1 MTSLHLSCMAL
12 AASLMSAC
20 AAAGPS
26 EKLIVLPSDSF
37 VTYEGR
43 VVLTDSTA
51 SFVYPGT
58 SIGLAFEGTAVSAR
72 LKPEAGYYSV
82 EVDGRTVRKLNP
94 HGTSD
99 SLFVLADSLPEGP
112 HSVRLTLV
120 SEGLFVHPEF
130 GGFELS
136 GRPCAA
142 TDSHDLKI
150 EFIGNSITCGYGVE
164 AASALEHFADS
175 TSNFGMTY
183 AALTAKALNA
193 AKMVVARSGIGAY
206 RNYADNPDGSEW
218 PMPRVYR
225 KALISGSDAMWD
237 FGRFRPDVVC
247 INLGTNDLSVAG
259 YKIDLYARAYA
270 DFVRMVRSNY
280 PQAQIVMLTGTML
293 QSPQLDEQKAVLDSL
308 CATLRSEGDSA
319 VFRFDMEPQDMSL
332 PMGADYHPSADTHR
346 RMAAELTE
354 FIRSIRR

>member
-82 EVDGRTVRKLNP
+82 EVDGRTVRKLNT

-130 GGFELS
+130 GGFSLA
-136 GRPCAA
+136 GRMI
-142 TDSHDLKI
+142 K
-150 EFIGNSITCGYGVE
+150 
-164 AASALEHFADS
+164 
-175 TSNFGMTY
+175 
-183 AALTAKALNA
+183 K
-193 AKMVVARSGIGAY
+193 
-206 RNYADNPDGSEW
+206 
-218 PMPRVYR
+218 
-225 KALISGSDAMWD
+225 
-237 FGRFRPDVVC
+237 
-247 INLGTNDLSVAG
+247 
-259 YKIDLYARAYA
+259 
-270 DFVRMVRSNY
+270 
-280 PQAQIVMLTGTML
+280 
-293 QSPQLDEQKAVLDSL
+293 
-308 CATLRSEGDSA
+308 
-319 VFRFDMEPQDMSL
+319 
-332 PMGADYHPSADTHR
+332 
-346 RMAAELTE
+346 
-354 FIRSIRR
+354 